1 MEVLFSVSF
10 LFSLWLTF
18 TSYLKRFFD
27 KNFNNDIQIKKNIS
41 LSLSLGFIF
50 AFVLIADLNLFL
62 HLFGY
67 DYNFNFLLIPLP
79 FIIVFFNKA
88 KIKYLYKEF
97 KFSFQKILKSS
108 SQYFLKNDFFI
119 ISLYLVLFVQIFC
132 LIIRAFLPLTHGDA
146 FGQYFFDSL
155 QISRLE
161 NLKILEF
168 YEMGESFRSDSL
180 ASFFDS
186 FFIQLT
192 NNWSLARF
200 TRLASLVLV
209 ISSSLEMLSN
219 LGSINFKKGLLLIC
233 VILTI
238 PDVWSVFIS
247 GKHDGYSFL
256 FEFTG
261 IYILSL
267 SIIIKDKILKLILS
281 LLSIFVSLIGVSSR
295 LSSLSFLLISLVLL
309 FFYLIKFRKYFI
321 KNKSIIFKKYKL
333 YPAIIFY
340 LFALL
345 TAFIIFIINY
355 HYFSNPFYVLSPPG
369 FLSNIFPEAIHKMDY
384 IYIKETLSLRNIP
397 LNFKPISTFLYASLG
412 MEPIRHVLGQLKD
425 KNDLFLF
432 LFDTFDFFGPQF
444 LMVSIHAFNPF
455 VLLPFLYI
463 KSLKNYEK
471 FILFFV
477 TFWIAL
483 WSVSIPYTRTAIS
496 SSLALIVLG
505 LSNTN
510 RFNPKPFNSLNNLLK
525 FSIYSY
531 GILSIY
537 FFTIWSVSNIYD
549 LPVSN
554 LFTSKEYS
562 RTSLSREFIKLEN
575 ETLGNQDIIP
585 TLNFEDSWKKIEED
599 NPEKLLFLKAPSH
612 FAYFMNKGLIT
623 NKNLS
628 SNSIEKNNPLCF
640 EINLNQ
646 ELINKSC

>member
-97 KFSFQKILKSS
+97 KFSFQEILKSS

-119 ISLYLVLFVQIFC
+119 ISLYLVLFVQIVC

-267 SIIIKDKILKLILS
+267 SIIIKDKILKLIFS

-295 LSSLSFLLISLVLL
+295 LSSLSFLL
-309 FFYLIKFRKYFI
+309 
-321 KNKSIIFKKYKL
+321 
-333 YPAIIFY
+333 
-340 LFALL
+340 
-345 TAFIIFIINY
+345 
-355 HYFSNPFYVLSPPG
+355 
-369 FLSNIFPEAIHKMDY
+369 
-384 IYIKETLSLRNIP
+384 
-397 LNFKPISTFLYASLG
+397 LG
-412 MEPIRHVLGQLKD
+412 
-425 KNDLFLF
+425 
-432 LFDTFDFFGPQF
+432 
-444 LMVSIHAFNPF
+444 
-455 VLLPFLYI
+455 
-463 KSLKNYEK
+463 
-471 FILFFV
+471 
-477 TFWIAL
+477 
-483 WSVSIPYTRTAIS
+483 
-496 SSLALIVLG
+496 
-505 LSNTN
+505 
-510 RFNPKPFNSLNNLLK
+510 
-525 FSIYSY
+525 
-531 GILSIY
+531 
-537 FFTIWSVSNIYD
+537 
-549 LPVSN
+549 
-554 LFTSKEYS
+554 
-562 RTSLSREFIKLEN
+562 
-575 ETLGNQDIIP
+575 
-585 TLNFEDSWKKIEED
+585 
-599 NPEKLLFLKAPSH
+599 
-612 FAYFMNKGLIT
+612 
-623 NKNLS
+623 
-628 SNSIEKNNPLCF
+628 
-640 EINLNQ
+640 
-646 ELINKSC
+646 